1 MAQRERTEIRDDQRN
16 TLKSFYK
23 EGMTGVGSPLVQQAV
38 AATGLDICVIQ
49 NWIGNYKRS
58 QKGSETRPSKPKF
71 YTRDLSP
78 YNLFCRDVL
87 RKKGTMKD
95 IKGRWSTLEE
105 KQKDKYKQEA
115 AALRAQGQDFSIEM
129 RELKI
134 KKNLNQLKLQVSKLE
149 ELGVETAIL
158 SFDRQK
164 SGLEV
169 YEVSSKGAADFLD
182 STDTANNFALHFKA
196 NSSCP
201 TDSTTHSNKGQVNDL
216 VKKVQDLFNQ
226 RYKEAGGSGRL
237 PYQALLNRG
246 LTVVGLPNGLGLRK
260 PSFYGRNQLDAILK
274 DAEQISFEISES
286 YLDLLVAVV
295 FLHAISLFEH

>member
-1 MAQRERTEIRDDQRN
+1 M
-16 TLKSFYK
+16 
-23 EGMTGVGSPLVQQAV
+23 EGMTGVGSPLVLQAV

-115 AALRAQGQDFSIEM
+115 ATLRAQGQDLSIEM

-149 ELGVETAIL
+149 ELGVETPIL

-196 NSSCP
+196 NSSCT

-226 RYKEAGGSGRL
+226 RYSFPAACRIRAVSRSDEGPSPGPDDNAVLKCQLVCPYGGSL
-237 PYQALLNRG
+237 YHSTDKALSGKFVSR
-246 LTVVGLPNGLGLRK
+246 
-260 PSFYGRNQLDAILK
+260 
-274 DAEQISFEISES
+274 S
-286 YLDLLVAVV
+286 YP
-295 FLHAISLFEH
+295 